1 MTPSPES
8 PSLPPELSPLAEPM
22 DILLVED
29 DENDVRITQRAL
41 AKTGLP
47 VRLHVVRDGQEA
59 LDYLHGRTPFE
70 GRQRPGLVLLDISLP
85 KVNGMDVLRAAKAD
99 PGLRP
104 IPILML
110 TTAAHMSDV
119 ATAYAHGA
127 NSYLCKPIQYA
138 RFVEVMASAAAYW
151 RTLCWSAR

>member
-1 MTPSPES
+1 MTTAP
-8 PSLPPELSPLAEPM
+8 EPM

-41 AKTGLP
+41 LRSGLA
-47 VRLHVVRDGQEA
+47 VRLQVVRDGQEA
-59 LDYLHGRTPFE
+59 LDYLRGRPPFND
-70 GRQRPGLVLLDISLP
+70 RPRPGLVLLDISLP
-85 KVNGMDVLRAAKAD
+85 KVNGMDVLRTVKAD
-99 PGLRP
+99 PELRP

-138 RFVEVMASAAAYW
+138 RFVEVMSTLGEYW
-151 RTLCWSAR
+151 GSVARVPT